1 MKSMLVYMVKRNKTT
16 CINKVDM
23 ITHFCFKT
31 TIILK
36 NKYYIFARKRKRANI
51 SGFPSIPVA
60 LYQNLF
66 ACGVP
71 LSYNS
76 YLNGS
81 VKTFLKH
88 YISLLYPCKTKFNTT
103 RVVKSFNF
111 VYKKYLLNMPW
122 LICYDIRI

>member
-1 MKSMLVYMVKRNKTT
+1 MLVYMVKRNKTK
-16 CINKVDM
+16 CINKVNRL
-23 ITHFCFKT
+23 TNSCFKT

-36 NKYYIFARKRKRANI
+36 NKYYIFARKLKRANI
-51 SGFPSIPVA
+51 SGFPIIPVA
-60 LYQNLF
+60 LYQNVP
-66 ACGVP
+66 ARGVP

-103 RVVKSFNF
+103 RVVKSFKF
-111 VYKKYLLNMPW
+111 VYQKYLLNMPC